1 MRVNGNGSSSEYN
14 KSKKQKRQKVD
25 ENSKQHETK
34 LKSFGCKIAKVG
46 ASHKLSNFVIN
57 SLF

>member
-46 ASHKLSNFVIN
+46 AKFC
-57 SLF
+57 